1 MNIKI
6 NGKDMLV
13 KKNITLFDLVIEQNL
28 NKEKVVIEHNGEIVD
43 KEKLVDV
50 RLFESDSLEIISF
63 VGGG

>member
-13 KKNITLFDLVIEQNL
+13 KKNITLFDLVKEQNL